1 MAAILMSR
9 SGAQG
14 VMMTEEQP
22 RPRER
27 GKPAWCTDEPGF
39 VFGGGAGVTLKNED
53 EDFDDDDVFGN
64 DDFEEDEDYEDDED
78 FLDDEEEKVEGEEEF
93 DDDDG
98 DDDEL

>member
-1 MAAILMSR
+1 MATTLMSR
-9 SGAQG
+9 SSALD
-14 VMMTEEQP
+14 MMTAQDGP
-22 RPRER
+22 R
-27 GKPAWCTDEPGF
+27 F
-39 VFGGGAGVTLKNED
+39 GAGSELEPARWIAPGGFGTVCQDED

>member
-1 MAAILMSR
+1 MTVALMGTSSTQKMETAADNLP
-9 SGAQG
+9 GAESEL
-14 VMMTEEQP
+14 V
-22 RPRER
+22 
-27 GKPAWCTDEPGF
+27 PGWR
-39 VFGGGAGVTLKNED
+39 TLTGDTQIVVQDED